1 LIFLKQISGKFDER
15 RQFLEDTDDDVD
27 DKDAYTEVCVVFVP
41 PSAHWSLMSKAA
53 HTERIG
59 VVIDDAIKAVEQEN
73 KWLKN
78 AMLKN
83 YARQEFDKIRLGN
96 VVDLIT
102 NMKKSDQE
110 DMLVRAYGFFL
121 SKFTELEGNRT
132 GEFCTPPCVINL
144 MLEILKPLRG
154 RVYDPC
160 CGTCGMFVQ
169 LFDFVKRNSGDM
181 RNLSLYGQEV
191 NRDTRNMAVMNI
203 AIRGIEANLGEKE
216 ADTFYND
223 LHSDRKMHYI
233 LANPPFN
240 LRWNDGTLDMDPRW
254 KYGLPPSGCSN
265 FAWVQ
270 HMIDHLVP
278 NGKIGLV
285 MANVALF
292 SRAESDIRK
301 NIVKADLVEG
311 IIALPGDMFRETKIP
326 VAIWFIN
333 CNKKQ
338 KNKTLFIDARKMG
351 TMVNHVLREMTAA
364 EISKI
369 VATFDAFKA
378 GTLENAKGFCAVAT
392 TEEIASKNYIL
403 TPARYVDIEEQDDD
417 DEFFDDKMTRLAGEF
432 SELRKLTIEM
442 DDRIQNLLESIGYD
456 I

>member
-1 LIFLKQISGKFDER
+1 
-15 RQFLEDTDDDVD
+15 
-27 DKDAYTEVCVVFVP
+27 
-41 PSAHWSLMSKAA
+41 
-53 HTERIG
+53 
-59 VVIDDAIKAVEQEN
+59 
-73 KWLKN
+73 
-78 AMLKN
+78 
-83 YARQEFDKIRLGN
+83 
-96 VVDLIT
+96 
-102 NMKKSDQE
+102 MKKSDQE
-110 DMLVRAYGFFL
+110 DMLVRAYDFFQ
-121 SKFTELEGNRT
+121 SKFTELEGNRA

-144 MLEILKPLRG
+144 MLEILKPLKG

-160 CGTCGMFVQ
+160 CGTGGMFVQ

-191 NRDTRNMAVMNI
+191 NRDIRNMAVKNI

-233 LANPPFN
+233 IANPPFN
-240 LRWNDGTLDMDPRW
+240 LRWSDRTLDMDPRW
-254 KYGLPPSGCSN
+254 KFGLPPSDRSN
-265 FAWVQ
+265 FAWLQ

-278 NGKIGLV
+278 NGKIGVTL
-285 MANVALF
+285 ANGAL
-292 SRAESDIRK
+292 SSLTEGEWDIRK

-311 IIALPGDMFRETKIP
+311 IIALPRCIFFHATTIP
-326 VAIWFIN
+326 VSIWFIN

-338 KNKTLFIDARKMG
+338 KNKTLFIDATKMETEVIHG
-351 TMVNHVLREMTAA
+351 LREMTAA

-392 TEEIASKNYIL
+392 TEEIAEKNYIL
-403 TPARYVDIEEQDDD
+403 SPRRYAGIEEQDDD
-417 DEFFDDKMTRLAGEF
+417 ELFDEKMTRLAGELSEIRKF
-432 SELRKLTIEM
+432 SAEM
-442 DDRIQNLLESIGYD
+442 DDGIKDLLGSIGYD